1 MDVLTQARDARI
13 VCAHANRRRLLQRN
27 NELLFFRIEVVAA
40 SDFALSTFC
49 HACLLALLV
58 ILAVAGEVLW
68 PATRKAIRV
77 QGLGFQ
83 YVTCLGSL

>member
-1 MDVLTQARDARI
+1 
-13 VCAHANRRRLLQRN
+13 LQRN

-40 SDFALSTFC
+40 SEFALSTFC

-83 YVTCLGSL
+83 YDTGHMGHMPCVICRFARLPFVSSVLV